1 MSQRRPN
8 VWELVAN
15 LGREVRPALQSIP
28 ARAGEPGGTPCPIRT
43 CKVYACVLG
52 FT

>member
-8 VWELVAN
+8 VWELVVN
-15 LGREVRPALQSIP
+15 LGREVRPALRSIP
-28 ARAGEPGGTPCPIRT
+28 ARAGEPGGTPWPIRT
-43 CKVYACVLG
+43 CKVYPCVLG